1 MNAIIPVASSKQ
13 LENRDKIQRENDENQ
28 HRPLIVGLAAHV
40 NKRWTVMRDH
50 KKQEI
55 EDRLTKTARARNMEY
70 SPGKMAEIK
79 SQGGS
84 EIFMGIVSTKC
95 RTATAWLRDTLLGT
109 GDDKPWSISS
119 TPIPDVPPDII
130 ERLQGIME
138 TNLAQHYEQ
147 GGEQVKETDLK
158 QLAKGMKDTAMREM
172 KHEADKRVERME
184 LKMEDQLIEGGF
196 VKALFEFTNDIAT
209 YPFAALK
216 GPVPRKR
223 NILKYVEGGGLE
235 PHEVVR
241 DEWER
246 VDPYKFYWAPWGDDI
261 QNMPVIEVHHLTRE
275 DIEAMIGVEGYDEN
289 AVRALLTDFNLTGIE
304 WLDSEDSEMEALE
317 GKDFDDS
324 GEDLAAAIQLWDSI
338 PGDLLLEWGLDKKE
352 IEDPQKSYPCEVW
365 MVGTTIIKAVL
376 NYDQLGR
383 KPYYVTSF
391 EKVPGRI
398 DGNGVSDLCMDAQSM
413 CNAAARSLS
422 NNMGISSG
430 PQVGVNISRLPAG
443 EDITQMYPWK
453 IWQFQ
458 QSEYGDSSP
467 PINFFQ
473 PDSNAGALMA
483 VFDRFMDIADE
494 MTGIPKYMTGQHVP
508 GAGRTSSGLSM
519 LISNAGKSIKQ
530 VIGNI
535 DHDVLKP
542 MLERQYQRNL
552 RYSDDVDLIGDVQIV
567 AQGAMSL
574 VVKEAESVRKT
585 EFLRLILESPVAQE
599 IVGLPGTAELM
610 RDLAGNLNSNID
622 RLVPTREEVEKKQQ
636 MAQQQQQEQMM
647 MQQQMQQQQMAQ
659 QQSANLQEDGTEM
672 GGRQDSSFAQ
682 RPNGR

>member
-1 MNAIIPVASSKQ
+1 MALQALIPVASASK
-13 LENRDKIQRENDENQ
+13 LEREALAANEKKQ
-28 HRPLIVGLAAHV
+28 QAPLIVGLSAHV
-40 NKRWTVMRDH
+40 RRRWEVMRDH
-50 KKQEI
+50 KKEDI
-55 EDRLTKTARARNMEY
+55 EGRLTKAARARNMQY
-70 SPGKMAEIK
+70 SATKMAEIK

-109 GDDKPWSISS
+109 GDDKPWSISA
-119 TPIPDVPPDII
+119 TPIPDVPPDLMD
-130 ERLQGIME
+130 RLQGIMQQ
-138 TNLAQHYEQ
+138 NLMQFYAQ
-147 GGEQVKETDLK
+147 GGEQVDESNLK
-158 QLAKGMKDTAMREM
+158 QLASGMKDTAMREL
-172 KHEADKRVERME
+172 KHEAEKRVDRME
-184 LKMEDQLIEGGF
+184 NKMEDQLVEGGF

-223 NILKYVEGGGLE
+223 LVLEWAEGGLAPTE
-235 PHEVVR
+235 TVR

-261 QNMPVIEVHHLTRE
+261 QNMPIIEVHHLTRE
-275 DIEAMIGVEGYDEN
+275 DIEAMIGVEGYDED
-289 AVRALLTDFNLTGIE
+289 AVRALLSDFGVGGFD
-304 WLDSEDSEMEALE
+304 WLDHDDDDIESLE
-317 GKDFDDS
+317 GKDFDDATD
-324 GEDLAAAIQLWDSI
+324 DLVAAIQLWDSI
-338 PGDLLLEWGLDKKE
+338 PGHLLLEWGLNKKE

-365 MVGTTIIKAVL
+365 MVNNTVIKAVL

-398 DGNGVSDLCMDAQSM
+398 DGNGVADLCMDAQSM

-430 PQVGVNISRLPAG
+430 PQVGVNVSRLPAG

-458 QSEYGDSSP
+458 QSEFGDSSP
-467 PINFFQ
+467 PMNFFQ
-473 PDSNAGALMA
+473 PGSNAAELMG

-530 VIGNI
+530 VIANI
-535 DHDVLKP
+535 DHDVLTP

-552 RYSDDVDLIGDVQIV
+552 RYSEDMDLVGDVQII
-567 AQGAMSL
+567 AKGAMSL

-585 EFLRLILESPVAQE
+585 EFLRLVLESPVAQQ

-610 RDLAGNLNSNID
+610 RDLAGNLNGNID
-622 RLVPTREEVEKKQQ
+622 RLVPSREDIEKK
-636 MAQQQQQEQMM
+636 QQEQMM
-647 MQQQMQQQQMAQ
+647 MQQQQQMMQMQMQEQQMAAEQ
-659 QQSANLQEDGTEM
+659 AANLQEDGTEM
-672 GGRQDSSFAQ
+672 GGRQDNFMAQ
-682 RPNGR
+682 RPNGK

>member
-1 MNAIIPVASSKQ
+1 MALQIIPVASASK
-13 LENRDKIQRENDENQ
+13 LEKEALAANEKKQQ
-28 HRPLIVGLAAHV
+28 APLIVGLSAHV
-40 NKRWTVMRDH
+40 RRRWEVMRDH
-50 KKQEI
+50 KKEAI
-55 EDRLTKTARARNMEY
+55 EERLTKAARARNMQY
-70 SPGKMAEIK
+70 SATKMAEIK

-109 GDDKPWSISS
+109 GDDKPWSISA
-119 TPIPDVPPDII
+119 TPIPDVPPDILSK
-130 ERLQGIME
+130 LQGVMQQ
-138 TNLAQHYEQ
+138 NLMMFYSQ
-147 GGEQVKETDLK
+147 GGGQVDPANLK
-158 QLAKGMKDTAMREM
+158 QLAEGMKDTAMREM
-172 KHEADKRVERME
+172 KYEAEKRVDRME
-184 LKMEDQLIEGGF
+184 NKMEDQLLEGGF

-209 YPFAALK
+209 YPFATLK

-223 NILKYVEGGGLE
+223 LVLEWAEGGLAPTE
-235 PHEVVR
+235 TVR

-261 QNMPVIEVHHLTRE
+261 QNMPIIEIHHLTRE
-275 DIEAMIGVEGYDEN
+275 DVEAMIGVEGYDED
-289 AVRALLTDFNLTGIE
+289 AVRALLSDFGIQGMD
-304 WLDSEDSEMEALE
+304 WLEHDDSDIEILE
-317 GKDFDDS
+317 GKDFDDAAD
-324 GEDLAAAIQLWDSI
+324 DLVAAIQLWDSI
-338 PGDLLLEWGLDKKE
+338 PGHLLLEWGLSKKE

-365 MVGTTIIKAVL
+365 MVNNTVIKAVL

-398 DGNGVSDLCMDAQSM
+398 DGNGVADLCMDAQSM

-430 PQVGVNISRLPAG
+430 PQVGVNVSRLPAG

-458 QSEYGDSSP
+458 QSEYGDASQ

-494 MTGIPKYMTGQHVP
+494 ITGIPKYMTGQHVP

-530 VIGNI
+530 VIANI
-535 DHDVLKP
+535 DHDVLTP

-552 RYSDDVDLIGDVQIV
+552 RYSQDPDLIGDVQII
-567 AQGAMSL
+567 AKGAMSL

-585 EFLRLILESPVAQE
+585 EFLRLVLESPVAQE

-622 RLVPTREEVEKKQQ
+622 RLVPSREDVEKKQQ
-636 MAQQQQQEQMM
+636 QQQMMQQQQQM
-647 MQQQMQQQQMAQ
+647 MQQQMQQQQMAAQ
-659 QQSANLQEDGTEM
+659 EAANLQEDGTEM
-672 GGRQDSSFAQ
+672 GGRQDNYLAS
-682 RPNGR
+682 RPDGR